1 MQAILQQGHTPAYYR
16 DHPQDIRHRTVQSRK
31 PPPLPTK
38 LIKADPDS
46 ATSPS
51 KYPQGQVPDNALSAN
66 HADSSDSESTDHRAK
81 KKKLPKLKK
90 KKASQPAA
98 QDKQQPPKSPDRR
111 GSEATVI
118 TKQAQE
124 LAEREFQS
132 SKKVWSQNR
141 DLLNRDIQK
150 FIHKSKAKF
159 GVDDVKHAMDN
170 ARILHRAE
178 SVSEMEDVDDG

>member
-1 MQAILQQGHTPAYYR
+1 MQQGHTPAYYR

-66 HADSSDSESTDHRAK
+66 QADSSDSESTDHRAK
-81 KKKLPKLKK
+81 KKPARSPKGKLKKLKK
-90 KKASQPAA
+90 KAQPAA
-98 QDKQQPPKSPDRR
+98 QEPKTPSSPVRR

-118 TKQAQE
+118 SKQAQE
-124 LAEREFQS
+124 QAEREFQS

-150 FIHKSKAKF
+150 FIHKSKTKF
-159 GVDDVKHAMDN
+159 AVDDIKHAMDN

-178 SVSEMEDVDDG
+178 SVSEMEDADDR